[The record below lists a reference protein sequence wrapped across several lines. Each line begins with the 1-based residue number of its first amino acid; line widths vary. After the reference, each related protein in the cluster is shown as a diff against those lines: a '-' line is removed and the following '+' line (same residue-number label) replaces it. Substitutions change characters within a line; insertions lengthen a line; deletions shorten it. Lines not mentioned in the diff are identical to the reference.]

1 MKKINKYVEFPD
13 SSPAYLGRIAH
24 SYDRR
29 KQLEIL
35 DKKLYEVQHRID
47 LYQPAKPTRSRS
59 MLK

>member
-35 DKKLYEVQHRID
+35 DKKLYEVQHLID
-47 LYQPAKPTRSRS
+47 LY
-59 MLK
+59 